1 MSIIWLGM
9 GIVLLVK
16 LNAEM
21 RDRRDGCHE
30 ETDKW

>member
-1 MSIIWLGM
+1 MSIILLGV
-9 GIVLLVK
+9 GIVLLVMRS
-16 LNAEM
+16 AEM